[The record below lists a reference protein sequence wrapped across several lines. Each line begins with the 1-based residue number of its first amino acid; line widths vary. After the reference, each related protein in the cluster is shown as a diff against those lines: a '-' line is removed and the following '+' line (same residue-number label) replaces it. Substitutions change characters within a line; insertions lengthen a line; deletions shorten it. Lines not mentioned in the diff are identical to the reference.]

1 MIKICIALLI
11 TCAAI
16 FIGPYLADSQGYV
29 HIATNNYIIEM
40 SVFTGII
47 VSVIAFI
54 IFYFVVSFI
63 LSVLHLPHGASL
75 LLKKHIDKKQL
86 TLQNNALI
94 AFEEGDFKR
103 ALMLFEKA
111 PNKEHIPT
119 FTKFIAA
126 DAAFELGDYEKT
138 RSILDEIEQKDR
150 HAKIAVA
157 IVRAK
162 MNFKLGNV
170 EAALE
175 TLQPLKLKDSSFVSK
190 LSYQSLKR
198 ENDYEGLASMAQ
210 RLIEDKVIDKEE
222 AERLYAASFEQK
234 LSMLTKTNEAL
245 ALRKLLPKQVR
256 YLLPINTL
264 LLKKL
269 DDLNDSSALNKLACD
284 LINHN
289 KDEIELY
296 KALADIKNPLPKVR
310 KIVESRLEMHKA
322 VDEAKS
328 AMLKALA
335 QLESNESLNDTACEH
350 LLSAQQIIND
360 QDVQRRLALI
370 YSKMRLFEK
379 ANQYFVGICSK

>member
-16 FIGPYLADSQGYV
+16 FIGPYLADSQGYI
-29 HIATNNYIIEM
+29 HIATNNYIIEL

-47 VSVIAFI
+47 LSVVAFI
-54 IFYFVVSFI
+54 VFYFVVSFI

-198 ENDYEGLASMAQ
+198 ENDYEGLASMAP

-222 AERLYAASFEQK
+222 ADRLYAASFEQK
-234 LSMLTKTNEAL
+234 LSDLTKTNEAL

-256 YLLPINTL
+256 YLLSINTL

-296 KALADIKNPLPKVR
+296 KALSDIKNPLPKVR
-310 KIVESRLEMHKA
+310 KLVESRLKMHEA

-328 AMLKALA
+328 TMLKALA